1 MVGKTSNSQG
11 LNNRLIN
18 TQESQSK
25 TLNKIASGKKIL
37 TASDD
42 PAGLAVLNAM
52 ESLSR
57 GLMQQISNRQDEI
70 SMIQTAEGSLGNT
83 GEMLQRINE
92 LSVQA
97 SNGTLTDSDR
107 QNIQFEIDQLSQQID
122 MNASNSQYNTKN
134 LLDGSLNVQLQ
145 NGNDLTIPSMS
156 SEALG
161 ISKIDVTS
169 QAGASS
175 AIGITSQAI
184 SNVSSQRGTLGAVSN
199 GISSELEGLNSQL
212 LSTIESQS
220 RIGDADIAM
229 ELINLSREELQ
240 SKVALKAFKFQ
251 DDARSTVLNLLG

>member
-11 LNNRLIN
+11 LHNRLIN

-37 TASDD
+37 KASDD

-122 MNASNSQYNTKN
+122 QNSNNTQYNTKN

-145 NGNDLTIPSMS
+145 NGNDLSIPSMS

-161 ISKIDVTS
+161 VSRIDVTT

-175 AIGITSQAI
+175 AIGIASQAI
-184 SNVSSQRGTLGAVSN
+184 SNVSSQRGSLGAVSN
-199 GISSELEGLNSQL
+199 GISSEIEGLNSQL
-212 LSTIESQS
+212 LSTIASQS

-229 ELINLSREELQ
+229 EVINMSREQLQ
-240 SKVALKAFKFQ
+240 SQAAIKAFKFQ
-251 DDARSTVLNLLG
+251 DDARSTVLNLLS